1 MEINYGLAG
10 LGTIAKTHLLGLRNL
25 PLLNVPVGFSVNL
38 KALYST
44 HPAENLEIAKSCGF
58 SEVVDSMEKL
68 VQMEDLDVVDICT
81 PNFLHC
87 QQASLAAQ
95 AGKHIYCEKPLA
107 NNSDEAKLMTQ
118 EAQKANIINQVAF
131 VMRFNPAVA
140 AAHAAIK
147 QGVIG
152 RPYAFRGE
160 LLHSSYLTAE
170 KTMTWR
176 LEKDKSGGGALA
188 DLGIHL
194 IDLVRFL
201 LGEIQSVSCVTDTIV
216 KQRKTSQGELR
227 QVNVDDWASLSL
239 QVEGSIRG
247 TIEASRL
254 AVGNDANR
262 MWIYGDKGS
271 LFIDLDHDP
280 YSPTFYDEKGQRIY
294 PDPKLLANDPF
305 YERIAK
311 LYPNP
316 KLSQGFMVDTHLT
329 SLLWFLSSVAEGKT
343 LDHTPT
349 FEEGHGAQLVLD
361 AAYQSSLQNGAII
374 CVNL

>member
-1 MEINYGLAG
+1 MKINYGLAG

-25 PLLNVPVGFSVNL
+25 PLLNVPVRFTVDL

-44 HPAENLEIAKSCGF
+44 HPEENLEIAKSCGF

-68 VQMEDLDVVDICT
+68 VHIEELDVVDICT

-95 AGKHIYCEKPLA
+95 AGKHIYCEKPL
-107 NNSDEAKLMTQ
+107 
-118 EAQKANIINQVAF
+118 ANIINQVAF

-201 LGEIQSVSCVTDTIV
+201 LG
-216 KQRKTSQGELR
+216 
-227 QVNVDDWASLSL
+227 
-239 QVEGSIRG
+239 
-247 TIEASRL
+247 
-254 AVGNDANR
+254 
-262 MWIYGDKGS
+262 
-271 LFIDLDHDP
+271 
-280 YSPTFYDEKGQRIY
+280 
-294 PDPKLLANDPF
+294 
-305 YERIAK
+305 
-311 LYPNP
+311 
-316 KLSQGFMVDTHLT
+316 
-329 SLLWFLSSVAEGKT
+329 
-343 LDHTPT
+343 
-349 FEEGHGAQLVLD
+349 
-361 AAYQSSLQNGAII
+361 
-374 CVNL
+374 

>member
-1 MEINYGLAG
+1 
-10 LGTIAKTHLLGLRNL
+10 
-25 PLLNVPVGFSVNL
+25 
-38 KALYST
+38 
-44 HPAENLEIAKSCGF
+44 
-58 SEVVDSMEKL
+58 
-68 VQMEDLDVVDICT
+68 
-81 PNFLHC
+81 
-87 QQASLAAQ
+87 
-95 AGKHIYCEKPLA
+95 
-107 NNSDEAKLMTQ
+107 
-118 EAQKANIINQVAF
+118 
-131 VMRFNPAVA
+131 
-140 AAHAAIK
+140 
-147 QGVIG
+147 
-152 RPYAFRGE
+152 
-160 LLHSSYLTAE
+160 
-170 KTMTWR
+170 
-176 LEKDKSGGGALA
+176 
-188 DLGIHL
+188 
-194 IDLVRFL
+194 
-201 LGEIQSVSCVTDTIV
+201 VTDTIL

-349 FEEGHGAQLVLD
+349 FEEGHGVQLVLD

-374 CVNL
+374 YVNL